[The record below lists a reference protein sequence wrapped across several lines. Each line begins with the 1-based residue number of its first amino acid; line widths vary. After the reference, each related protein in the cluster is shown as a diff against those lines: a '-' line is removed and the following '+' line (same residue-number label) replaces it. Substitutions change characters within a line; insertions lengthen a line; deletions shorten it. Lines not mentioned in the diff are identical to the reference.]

1 MSLKVPN
8 GLLTALN
15 LLRFHG
21 LLLGKRLKYAA
32 VGCISEIHYSQKM
45 SLCDNMRH
53 TFQRKYRVFLACCE
67 ISKSTPTPEI
77 ARAAQLVSRSDVGHP
92 A

>member
-8 GLLTALN
+8 GLLMALN
-15 LLRFHG
+15 LLRSHG

-32 VGCISEIHYSQKM
+32 VGCISEIYYEKM

-77 ARAAQLVSRSDVGHP
+77 AQAAQLVSQSNVGPP